1 MEELDR
7 MMAQWASAYGDSVE
21 LNKALVALD
30 VQRADLVRR
39 CDDAERKLKA
49 ASDAVN
55 ALIENVSDE
64 ERADVERVLAPYIA
78 KADLAVSLS

>member
-55 ALIENVSDE
+55 ALIENVPDE
-64 ERADVERVLAPYIA
+64 ERADVERVLAPYVA

>member
-78 KADLAVSLS
+78 KADLAVALS